1 MSTSIGG
8 HGKMMIVAYRDRR
21 FEFGPR
27 LLVGRSP
34 PCTVCWRL
42 LEVFCRTRT
51 ITSRV
56 QRSNLKHCQNWL
68 YGRWTTLSLN
78 PDLWGLGWFRSNCSR
93 HAGKPPEL
101 HITLEPYVKSCPG
114 MLGPLSV
121 SARGRT
127 HLDGASRSK
136 PIPTLVWLHLRLTS
150 YTTAGAPRTK
160 ATKAL

>member
-1 MSTSIGG
+1 M
-8 HGKMMIVAYRDRR
+8 HGLLAS
-21 FEFGPR
+21 FGSLLQNPNNNESGSALQPETLSELALR
-27 LLVGRSP
+27 AVDDFVSESRLVGIGLVP
-34 PCTVCWRL
+34 LQLFATCW
-42 LEVFCRTRT
+42 ET
-51 ITSRV
+51 
-56 QRSNLKHCQNWL
+56 
-68 YGRWTTLSLN
+68 
-78 PDLWGLGWFRSNCSR
+78 
-93 HAGKPPEL
+93 AGV

-114 MLGPLSV
+114 MLGPFSV